1 MTIARD
7 HVHMD
12 DHASPVAHA
21 VIGSAIEVHREL
33 GPGLLESAYC
43 HCLAH
48 ELTRRGIPFLREYPL
63 PVRYKDAV
71 VDCGYRLDFLVADS
85 LLLEIKSVDALSGI
99 HQAQILTYLKLSGI
113 EHGLL
118 INFNARLVRDG
129 IKSLLLTRTQNNS
142 QWTSNR

>member
-1 MTIARD
+1 
-7 HVHMD
+7 MD
-12 DHASPVAHA
+12 NHASPLAHA

-43 HCLAH
+43 HCMAH

-63 PVRYKDAV
+63 PIRYKETTV
-71 VDCGYRLDFLVADS
+71 SCGYRVDFVVGNS
-85 LLLEIKSVDALSGI
+85 LLLEIKSVEALSGI
-99 HQAQILTYLKLSGI
+99 HQAQVLTYLKLAGI

-129 IKSLLLTRTQNNS
+129 IKSLLLTRTPIHS
-142 QWTSNR
+142 QWTTDP

>member
-1 MTIARD
+1 MLPPRFVSIHREEREAREAQFSRHPCGTGMTIARD

-71 VDCGYRLDFLVADS
+71 V
-85 LLLEIKSVDALSGI
+85 
-99 HQAQILTYLKLSGI
+99 
-113 EHGLL
+113 
-118 INFNARLVRDG
+118 
-129 IKSLLLTRTQNNS
+129 
-142 QWTSNR
+142 